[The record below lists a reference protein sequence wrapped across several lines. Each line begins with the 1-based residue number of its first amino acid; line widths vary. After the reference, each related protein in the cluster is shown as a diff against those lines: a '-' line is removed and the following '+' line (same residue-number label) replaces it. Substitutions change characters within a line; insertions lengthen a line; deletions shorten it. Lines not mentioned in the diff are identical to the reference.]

1 MAAAARNS
9 TRAYMDSLAGGYTYD
24 DLFAAAFRPEH
35 REVLRELTTMA
46 TREAV
51 ATYLRPPPPFQAR
64 PELPTPV
71 PTHCALPGFG
81 HHAAWNATLK
91 AQDVTSVVVTLMLS
105 IEVALLASRFC

>member
-51 ATYLRPPPPFQAR
+51 ATYLRPPHSSRRALSFPP
-64 PELPTPV
+64 PCLPTAPC
-71 PTHCALPGFG
+71 PDSGI
-81 HHAAWNATLK
+81 TLHG
-91 AQDVTSVVVTLMLS
+91 MP
-105 IEVALLASRFC
+105 R